1 MASEVN
7 SVAVPSRRRRVVVW
21 VLIAAATLLAFASAL
36 TVWVHRQALDTNA
49 VTKASTQ
56 MLENDQVRGALST
69 YLVDQVYNNVN
80 VSQTLSARLPKQLQ
94 PLAAPLAGG
103 LRQLSVQAADQ
114 MLQRPR
120 VQQLFAKAVHDAHAA
135 FIRIIN
141 GNAKSLASTGGIVY
155 LDLKPLLAQ
164 LADQIGIGKRLV
176 AKLPPSAGRIEVMK
190 QSQLDAIQTGA
201 KVIKALT
208 IFLAIV
214 VFGLYALAVYLAR
227 GFRRPTLRNVGVA
240 FVIVGV
246 VLLVVRRVAGNMLVD
261 SLSSGNIQQPARNVW
276 LIASSLLSDL
286 AWAFVG
292 YGLLVAFA
300 AVLAGPTRPALWV
313 RRHLAPTFR
322 DHVGLVYTAV
332 GILYLLLVLWAPTR
346 LQTTWYWVI
355 VFAALICVGVEIFR
369 RQTIKEFPIE
379 TRQTPTAAP
388 A

>member
-7 SVAVPSRRRRVVVW
+7 GVAVPSRRRRVVVW

-56 MLENDQVRGALST
+56 MLENDQVRGALSM
-69 YLVDQVYNNVN
+69 YLVDQVYDNVN

-103 LRQLSVQAADQ
+103 LRQLSVQAANQ

-261 SLSSGNIQQPARNVW
+261 SLSSGDIQQPARNVW

-300 AVLAGPTRPALWV
+300 AVLAGPTRPAVWV
-313 RRHLAPTFR
+313 RRALAPIFR
-322 DHVGLVYTAV
+322 DHVGLVYTVV
-332 GILYLLLVLWAPTR
+332 GILYLLVVLWAPTR

-355 VFAALICVGVEIFR
+355 VFAALIGVGVEIFR

-379 TRQTPTAAP
+379 AHQTPTAAP

>member
-7 SVAVPSRRRRVVVW
+7 GVAVPSRRRRVVVW

-141 GNAKSLASTGGIVY
+141 GNAKSLASSGGIVY

-292 YGLLVAFA
+292 YGLLVALA

>member
-1 MASEVN
+1 MASGVN
-7 SVAVPSRRRRVVVW
+7 GVAVPSRRRRVVVW

-56 MLENDQVRGALST
+56 MLENDQVRGALSM
-69 YLVDQVYNNVN
+69 YLVDQVYDNVN

-103 LRQLSVQAADQ
+103 LRQLSVQAANQ

-214 VFGLYALAVYLAR
+214 VLGLYALAVYLAR

-300 AVLAGPTRPALWV
+300 AVLAGPTRPAVWI
-313 RRHLAPTFR
+313 RRALAPALR

-355 VFAALICVGVEIFR
+355 VFAALIGVGVEIFR

>member
-7 SVAVPSRRRRVVVW
+7 GVAVPSRRRRVVVW

-69 YLVDQVYNNVN
+69 YLVDQVYSNVN
-80 VSQTLSARLPKQLQ
+80 VSQTLSAKLPKQLQ

-141 GNAKSLASTGGIVY
+141 GNAKSLASSGGIVY

-164 LADQIGIGKRLV
+164 LADQIGIGTRLV
-176 AKLPPSAGRIEVMK
+176 AKLPPSAGRIEIMK

-292 YGLLVAFA
+292 YGLLVALA

-355 VFAALICVGVEIFR
+355 VFAALIGVGVEIFR
-369 RQTIKEFPIE
+369 RQTIKEFPTE
-379 TRQTPTAAP
+379 AHQTPTAAP